1 MTHVKKSGPIREAM
15 SKLNLV
21 SGLGISLTYSKSIF
35 VSEPFRNSR
44 YALDAWKNTD
54 EKKQIWT
61 QDCVLNDNINIYVWV
76 KGEAKSAPD

>member
-15 SKLNLV
+15 SKLSLV

-44 YALDAWKNTD
+44 YALDAWKIT
-54 EKKQIWT
+54 ETKKKKWT
-61 QDCVLNDNINIYVWV
+61 QDCVLNNKIYV
-76 KGEAKSAPD
+76 